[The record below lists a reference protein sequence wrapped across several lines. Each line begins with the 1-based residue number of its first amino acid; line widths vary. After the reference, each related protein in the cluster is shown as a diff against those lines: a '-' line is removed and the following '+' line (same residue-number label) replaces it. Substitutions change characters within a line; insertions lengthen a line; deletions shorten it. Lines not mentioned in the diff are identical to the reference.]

1 MTGVTSA
8 PECRPD
14 VVLTGR
20 KSYASVTSVMA
31 VTYVRCGGDA
41 DMALQVPY
49 RSIPDMFFQ
58 RVQATPDK
66 PAFGYPGADG
76 PAWLTWAE
84 VAERATAIAAG
95 LRGLGI
101 GLEDRVAIAAN
112 TRLEWVLAD
121 LGIMCAGGA
130 TTTVYPTTEAED
142 AAYIV
147 RDSGSR
153 VVIAED
159 RTQVAK
165 LTVTDLPDLTHI
177 VLIDGT
183 AAADAT
189 PPQLTLAELEER
201 GRAALADDPA
211 LVSAVVEQVTPDHL
225 ATLIYTSG
233 TTGRPKGVELL
244 HRSWCWEGVGQG
256 ELEVLIPEDLQYL
269 WLPLSHSFGK
279 CLLCGVIHVGLSTYV
294 DGRLDKLVENLAVVR
309 PTLMCG
315 APRIYEKVYNRV
327 VTSATSEG
335 GLKARIFAWA
345 VRVGKRK
352 VALEQAGKPVP
363 AGLAIQHRLA
373 DRLVFHKIQARL
385 GGQIRVLVSGA
396 APLSKDIA
404 QFFAA
409 VGLPIYE
416 GYGLTETSAAIF
428 VNRPDRLKIGTVGEA
443 IGDLEVKTDTD
454 GEVLVRGGP
463 VMRGYRNLPDETAAM
478 LTEDGWL
485 RTGDIGLLD
494 ADHYLTITDRKKD
507 LVKTS
512 GGKYIAP
519 SAIEGMFKAI
529 CPYTSQAVVV
539 AQSRN
544 FCTMLVTLDPD
555 GIAEW
560 AKGGAHAGK
569 SYEEIVTSA
578 EAEALVAGY
587 IEELNGKLNRWE
599 TIKKFAILPR
609 DLTVEAGEL
618 TPSMKVKRRGVET
631 NYAGTIDKLYGEAI
645 AKL

>member
-1 MTGVTSA
+1 
-8 PECRPD
+8 
-14 VVLTGR
+14 
-20 KSYASVTSVMA
+20 MA
-31 VTYVRCGGDA
+31 VTYVRSGGDA
-41 DMALQVPY
+41 DMALEVPY

-66 PAFGYPGADG
+66 PAFGSPGPDG
-76 PAWLTWAE
+76 PVWLTWSQ
-84 VAERATAIAAG
+84 VADRATAIAAG

-101 GLEDRVAIAAN
+101 GHEDRVAIAAN

-121 LGIMCAGGA
+121 LGIMCAGAA

-142 AAYIV
+142 AAYIA
-147 RDSGSR
+147 RDSGSK

-159 RTQVAK
+159 PTQVAK
-165 LTVTDLPDLTHI
+165 LTVSDLPDLTHI
-177 VLIDGT
+177 VLMDGE
-183 AAADAT
+183 ADPGAT

-201 GRAALADDPA
+201 GRQALADDPA
-211 LVSAVVEQVTPDHL
+211 LVSTVVDQVAPDHL

-244 HRSWCWEGVGQG
+244 HKAWCWEGVGQG
-256 ELEVLIPEDLQYL
+256 DLEVLIPEDLQYL

-279 CLLCGVIHVGLSTYV
+279 CLLCGVMHVGLPTYV
-294 DGRLDKLVENLAVVR
+294 DGRLDKLVESLAVVR

-327 VTSATSEG
+327 VTSATGEG
-335 GLKARIFAWA
+335 GLKAKIFGWA
-345 VRVGKRK
+345 IRVGKRK

-363 AGLAIQHRLA
+363 FGLALQHRLA
-373 DRLVFHKIQARL
+373 DRLVYHKIQARL
-385 GGQIRVLVSGA
+385 GGRIRVLVSGA

-428 VNRPDRLKIGTVGEA
+428 VNRPGRLKIGTVGEP
-443 IGDLEVKTDTD
+443 IGDVEVKTDTD
-454 GEVLVRGGP
+454 GEVMVRGGP
-463 VMRGYRNLPDETAAM
+463 VMRGYRNLPRETAAM
-478 LTEDGWL
+478 LAEDGWL
-485 RTGDIGLLD
+485 RTGDIGSLD
-494 ADHYLTITDRKKD
+494 ADRYLTITDRKKD

-544 FCTMLVTLDPD
+544 YCTMLVTLDPD
-555 GIAEW
+555 GIADW
-560 AKGGAHAGK
+560 AKGGSLDGR
-569 SYEEIVTSA
+569 SYEEIVTSV
-578 EAEALVAGY
+578 EVETLVAGY
-587 IEELNGKLNRWE
+587 VEELNGKLNRWE
-599 TIKKFAILPR
+599 TIKKFAILSR

-618 TPSMKVKRRGVET
+618 TPSMKVKRKGVET
-631 NYAGTIDKLYGEAI
+631 NHAGTIDTLYEETI